1 MSRAGVVGVD
11 RATVDATAHPETLL
25 GVFIDHPRSPACMTE
40 ITITTT
46 DSIDGREVVEYCG
59 LVSGEAVIGANI
71 VSDIA
76 GGIRDIVGG
85 RSGSYEKKIE
95 TGRQEALADL
105 RAEAEGVGADA
116 VVGAAFD
123 YEEMAEGM
131 LWVNVAGT
139 AVQTRRA

>member
-1 MSRAGVVGVD
+1 MAD
-11 RATVDATAHPETLL
+11 
-25 GVFIDHPRSPACMTE
+25 

-46 DSIDGREVVEYCG
+46 DSLEGREVTEYLG
-59 LVSGEAVIGANI
+59 VISGEAVIGANV

-76 GGIRDIVGG
+76 AGIRDVVGG

-95 TGRQEALADL
+95 TGRMEALKDL
-105 RAEAEGVGADA
+105 REEATARGADA

-131 LWVNVAGT
+131 LWVNVSGT
-139 AVQTRRA
+139 AVKTR

>member
-1 MSRAGVVGVD
+1 
-11 RATVDATAHPETLL
+11 
-25 GVFIDHPRSPACMTE
+25 MTDV
-40 ITITTT
+40 TITTT
-46 DSIDGREVVEYCG
+46 DSIDGREIDEYSG
-59 LVSGEAVIGANI
+59 LVSGEAVIGANV
-71 VSDIA
+71 VSDISA
-76 GGIRDIVGG
+76 GIRDVVGG